1 MFIRIVVGDNE
12 RVLIA
17 RNKRFA
23 QILGPGEYWVFA
35 PLRNVTQ
42 ERFNV
47 RDLVFASEWADF
59 IVKERPDVAAEYFT
73 VIETSDAQVAVIAV
87 ERKVARVIAP
97 GKRVLFWRG
106 VLDVTFDLIDVR
118 EAPEV
123 PALLVP
129 ALARLGREG
138 GITAAL
144 VDEGKRGLL
153 YIDGKLVRE
162 LGAGTYAFWN
172 VLGTPRVDV
181 IETRRQT
188 VEVPGQEILTKDKVT
203 IRVNI
208 SAVYEVVDAVM
219 ARSGAK
225 DVSELLYRTLQIAVR
240 QTLGTR
246 LLEEILAE
254 KVDIDASV
262 SAEVRREM
270 AVYRSASRFDRN
282 QGHHSARRYPRDS
295 QPGGDGGEA
304 GAGQPDPPARGK
316 RGHAFLAQHGET
328 DGGEPSA
335 GAPEGAGDAGEGR
348 RQGGEDH
355 CGRRIEFVAGEDGD
369 DSVVNTGQAIEKV
382 ACLLLGKCGS
392 TFGPFAG
399 GPLGRDEAP

>member
-1 MFIRIVVGDNE
+1 MFTRIVVGDNE

-23 QILGPGEYWVFA
+23 QILGPGEYWLFA

-59 IVKERPDVAAEYFT
+59 IVKERQDVAAEYFT
-73 VIETSDAQVAVIAV
+73 VIETSDSQVAVIAV

-118 EAPEV
+118 ETPEV
-123 PALLVP
+123 PARLVP
-129 ALARLGREG
+129 ALARLGRESG
-138 GITAAL
+138 MTAAL

-254 KVDIDASV
+254 KVGIGESV

-270 AVYRSASRFDRN
+270 EVFGVRVGSIAIKDIILPGDIREILNQVVTAEKQAQANLIRRREETAATRSLLNTAKLMEENPLLVRLK
-282 QGHHSARRYPRDS
+282 
-295 QPGGDGGEA
+295 E
-304 GAGQPDPPARGK
+304 
-316 RGHAFLAQHGET
+316 LET
-328 DGGEPSA
+328 L
-335 GAPEGAGDAGEGR
+335 
-348 RQGGEDH
+348 
-355 CGRRIEFVAGEDGD
+355 
-369 DSVVNTGQAIEKV
+369 EKV
-382 ACLLLGKCGS
+382 ADKVEKITVVGGLNSLLEKTVTIQS
-392 TFGPFAG
+392 
-399 GPLGRDEAP
+399 